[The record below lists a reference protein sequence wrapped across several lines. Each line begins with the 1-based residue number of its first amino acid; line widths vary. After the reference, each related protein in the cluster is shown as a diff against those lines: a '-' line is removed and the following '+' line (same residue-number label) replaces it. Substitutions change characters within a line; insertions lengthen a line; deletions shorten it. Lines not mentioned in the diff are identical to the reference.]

1 MCIEKYVIIYRLF
14 QVDFKKLVADTSASK
29 LWGTGA
35 VTKTGHFLNNI
46 SNVLRIVLLLN
57 FGGIYL
63 DSDVISL
70 RPMPDKVNGRN
81 IISVILK
88 NNHQ

>member
-1 MCIEKYVIIYRLF
+1 MTSLILCIEKQVIIYSLF
-14 QVDFKKLVADTSASK
+14 QVDFRKLVANTSASK

-35 VTKTGHFLNNI
+35 VTKTGHYLNNI

-63 DSDVISL
+63 DSDVISV
-70 RPMPDKVNGRN
+70 RPLPHKVIG
-81 IISVILK
+81 
-88 NNHQ
+88 